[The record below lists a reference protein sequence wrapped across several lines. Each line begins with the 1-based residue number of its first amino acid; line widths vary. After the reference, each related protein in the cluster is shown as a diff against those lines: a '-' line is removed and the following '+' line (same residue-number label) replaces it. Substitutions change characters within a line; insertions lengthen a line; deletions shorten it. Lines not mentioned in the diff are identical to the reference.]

1 MIISASRRT
10 DIPAF
15 YTDWFLRRIEE
26 QYCTVA
32 NPFNPRQ
39 VSRVSLAPADVDAI
53 VFWTKDARP
62 LIPHLDRLTRLGYRY
77 YFQYTVNGYGEP
89 FEPHV
94 PPLDDCIDTFRELA
108 AKIGADKV
116 IWRYDPIVISNKTN
130 VEYHKERFAGILD
143 KLGSAMR
150 RVVVSFVDD
159 YRKAAVQFRQLAR
172 EGVMVRLTPSPDEV
186 AELGGFIGKNA
197 AVHGIEAFSCAET
210 LDLRQFGIQPGKC
223 IDDALLE
230 KLFGLRAGSAK
241 DRSQR
246 PECGCVAAKDIGVYG
261 TCRHGC
267 RYCYAGSLRPGR
279 PAPMI
284 DR

>member
-26 QYCTVA
+26 QYCTVV

-62 LIPHLDRLTRLGYRY
+62 LIPHLDRLNILNYRY
-77 YFQYTVNGYGEP
+77 YFQYTVNGYGEL

-94 PPLDDCIDTFRELA
+94 PPLDECIDTFCELA
-108 AKIGADKV
+108 AKIGPDKV
-116 IWRYDPIVISNKTN
+116 IWRYDPIVISNKTD

-143 KLGSAMR
+143 KLRSATR

-159 YRKAAVQFRQLAR
+159 YRKAAAQFRQLMR
-172 EGVMVRLTPSPDEV
+172 EGVAVRLTPGPDDVEN
-186 AELGGFIGKNA
+186 LSGFIGLYA
-197 AVHGIEAFSCAET
+197 AAHGIEAFSCAEA
-210 LDLRQFGIQPGKC
+210 LALQSFGIRRGKC

-230 KLFGLRAGSAK
+230 KLFGIRVGSAK

-246 PECGCVAAKDIGVYG
+246 PECGCIAAKDIGVYG

-267 RYCYAGSLRPGR
+267 RYCYAGDLKPGHSNR
-279 PAPMI
+279 MI

>member
-26 QYCTVA
+26 QCCSVA

-39 VSRVSLAPADVDAI
+39 VARVSLAPADVDAI

-62 LIPHLDRLTRLGYRY
+62 LISHLDRLNRLGYRY
-77 YFQYTVNGYGEP
+77 YFQYTVNGYGEL
-89 FEPHV
+89 FEPNV
-94 PPLDDCIDTFRELA
+94 PPLDDCIDAFCELA
-108 AKIGADKV
+108 AKIGPDKV
-116 IWRYDPIVISNKTN
+116 IWRYDPIVVSNKTD

-143 KLGSAMR
+143 KVKLATR

-159 YRKAAVQFRQLAR
+159 YRKAASQFRQLAH
-172 EGVMVRLTPSPDEV
+172 EGVEVRLTPGPDEV
-186 AELGGFIGKNA
+186 AELAGFIGQYA
-197 AVHGIEAFSCAET
+197 AVHGIETFSCAERF
-210 LDLRQFGIQPGKC
+210 DLQPFGIKRGKC
-223 IDDALLE
+223 IDDTLLE
-230 KLFGLRAGSAK
+230 KLFGIRVGSAK

-246 PECGCVAAKDIGVYG
+246 PECGCVVAKDIGVYG

-267 RYCYAGSLRPGR
+267 RYCYAGGLNPRQPNR
-279 PAPMI
+279 MI

>member
-26 QYCTVA
+26 QYCIVA

-39 VSRVSLAPADVDAI
+39 VARVSLAPADVDAI

-62 LIPHLDRLTRLGYRY
+62 LVPHLDRLNILGYRY
-77 YFQYTVNGYGEP
+77 YFQYTVNGYGEL

-94 PPLDDCIDTFRELA
+94 PPLDECIDTFCELA
-108 AKIGADKV
+108 AKIGPDKV
-116 IWRYDPIVISNKTN
+116 IWRYDPIVISNKTD

-143 KLGSAMR
+143 KLRSATQ

-159 YRKAAVQFRQLAR
+159 YRKAAAQFRQLMR
-172 EGVMVRLTPSPDEV
+172 EGVAVRLTPGPDEV
-186 AELGGFIGKNA
+186 EKLSGFIGLYA
-197 AVHGIEAFSCAET
+197 AAHGIEAFSCAEA
-210 LDLRQFGIQPGKC
+210 LDLQSFGIRRGKC

-230 KLFGLRAGSAK
+230 KLFGIRVGSAK

-246 PECGCVAAKDIGVYG
+246 PECGCIAAKDIGVYG

-267 RYCYAGSLRPGR
+267 RYCYAGGLKPGHSNR
-279 PAPMI
+279 MI

>member
-26 QYCTVA
+26 QCCSVA

-39 VSRVSLAPADVDAI
+39 VARVSLAPADVDAI

-62 LIPHLDRLTRLGYRY
+62 LIAHLDQLNRLGYRY
-77 YFQYTVNGYGEP
+77 YFQYTVNGYGEL

-94 PPLDDCIDTFRELA
+94 PPLYDCIDAFCELA
-108 AKIGADKV
+108 AKIGPDKV
-116 IWRYDPIVISNKTN
+116 IWRYDPIVVSNKTDVN
-130 VEYHKERFAGILD
+130 YHKERFAGILD
-143 KLGSAMR
+143 KLRSSTR

-159 YRKAAVQFRQLAR
+159 YRKAASQFRQLAH
-172 EGVMVRLTPSPDEV
+172 EGVEVRLTPRPDEV
-186 AELGGFIGKNA
+186 AELAGFIGQYA
-197 AVHGIEAFSCAET
+197 AVHGIETFSCAET
-210 LDLRQFGIQPGKC
+210 FDLQPFGIKRGKC
-223 IDDALLE
+223 IDDTLLE
-230 KLFGLRAGSAK
+230 KLFGIRVSPAK

-246 PECGCVAAKDIGVYG
+246 PECGCVVAKDIGVYG

-267 RYCYAGSLRPGR
+267 RYCYAGGLNPRQPNR
-279 PAPMI
+279 MI

>member
-26 QYCTVA
+26 KYCTVA

-39 VSRVSLAPADVDAI
+39 ISRVSLVPADVDAI
-53 VFWTKDARP
+53 VFWTKNARP
-62 LIPHLDRLTRLGYRY
+62 LFPYLDHLTRRGYRY
-77 YFQYTVNGYGEP
+77 YFQYTVNGYGEV
-89 FEPHV
+89 FEPYV
-94 PPLDDCIDTFRELA
+94 PPLEDCIDTLCELA
-108 AKIGADKV
+108 ARIGPEKV
-116 IWRYDPIVISNKTN
+116 IWRYDPIVISNNTD
-130 VEYHKERFAGILD
+130 VEYHKERFARILD
-143 KLGSAMR
+143 KLRSSTR

-159 YRKAAVQFRQLAR
+159 YRKAASQFRQLAR
-172 EGVMVRLTPSPDEV
+172 EGVAVRLTPAQ
-186 AELGGFIGKNA
+186 AELSELAGFIARSA
-197 AVHGIEAFSCAET
+197 AACGVEALSCAET
-210 LDLRQFGIQPGKC
+210 LGLQPFGIKRGKC

-230 KLFGLRAGSAK
+230 KLFGIRVSPDK

-246 PECGCVAAKDIGVYG
+246 PECGCVVAKDIGVYG

-267 RYCYAGSLRPGR
+267 RYCYAGSLKPGR
-279 PAPMI
+279 SGPMI

>member
-10 DIPAF
+10 DVPAF

-39 VSRVSLAPADVDAI
+39 IARVSLAPADVEAI

-62 LIPHLDRLTRLGYRY
+62 LIPHLDRLNRLGYRY
-77 YFQYTVNGYGEP
+77 YFQYTVNGYGEL
-89 FEPHV
+89 FEPCV
-94 PPLDDCIDTFRELA
+94 PPLDDCIDALCELA

-116 IWRYDPIVISNKTN
+116 IWRYDPIVISNETD
-130 VEYHKERFAGILD
+130 VEYHKERFSCILER
-143 KLGSAMR
+143 LRSATR

-159 YRKAAVQFRQLAR
+159 YRKAAAQFRQLAR
-172 EGVMVRLTPSPDEV
+172 EGVTVRLTPTSAEV
-186 AELGGFIGKNA
+186 AELAGFIGKNA
-197 AVHGIEAFSCAET
+197 ATHGIEAFSCAERF
-210 LDLRQFGIQPGKC
+210 DLQPFGIRRGKC

-230 KLFGLRAGSAK
+230 KLFGIRVGSAK

-246 PECGCVAAKDIGVYG
+246 PECGCIAAKDIGVYG

-267 RYCYAGSLRPGR
+267 RYCYAGGLKPGQSNR
-279 PAPMI
+279 MI

>member
-39 VSRVSLAPADVDAI
+39 VARVSLAPADVDAI

-62 LIPHLDRLTRLGYRY
+62 LIPHLDRLNRLGYRY
-77 YFQYTVNGYGEP
+77 YFQYTVNGYGEL

-94 PPLDDCIDTFRELA
+94 PPLDDCIDAFCELA
-108 AKIGADKV
+108 AKIGPDQV
-116 IWRYDPIVISNKTN
+116 IWRYDPIVISNMTD
-130 VEYHKERFAGILD
+130 VEYHKDRFAGILD
-143 KLGSAMR
+143 KLRSATR

-159 YRKAAVQFRQLAR
+159 YRKATAQFRQLAR
-172 EGVMVRLTPSPDEV
+172 EGVAVRLTTGSDEA
-186 AELGGFIGKNA
+186 AELAGFIGQNA
-197 AVHGIEAFSCAET
+197 VVHGIEAFSCAEAF
-210 LDLRQFGIQPGKC
+210 DLQPFGIKRGKC

-230 KLFGLRAGSAK
+230 KLFGIRVGFRK

-267 RYCYAGSLRPGR
+267 RYCYAGSLKPGQPNR
-279 PAPMI
+279 MI